1 MPKLTL
7 LSLRGNVHFTGG
19 INWGSN
25 KKNHTRKYDA
35 YIPIHL
41 KTIRAN
47 HPFFLPKTDPN
58 PVLKFTW
65 DDGTKM
71 LGKFEGS
78 AKNYLDGKRYP
89 KQISSFPHKDLLGK
103 YLRDR
108 MGIYSS
114 RRVTIE
120 DFNAYGRSDIEI
132 TQIGPGEYLLN
143 FSV

>member
-1 MPKLTL
+1 MCILLEELIGVATKRIIQENMMHTFPFTSKPLGLITL
-7 LSLRGNVHFTGG
+7 
-19 INWGSN
+19 
-25 KKNHTRKYDA
+25 
-35 YIPIHL
+35 
-41 KTIRAN
+41 
-47 HPFFLPKTDPN
+47 FFLPKTDPN